1 MAMDMGGSN
10 VRVTKYQLK
19 GNGLLE
25 IVKEVRRAF
34 PESYMMGTADQVFGF
49 LAKCVQDVLP
59 NPGIKFGFTF
69 SFPCSQTSINRSTIV
84 EWTKGFSASGCI
96 GNDPALMLEE
106 CLRQRGIDLHVTAI
120 CNDTVGTLISRSYWD
135 PKTAVGII
143 LGTGCNAAYI
153 EDADRLTKIDIATRT
168 GKMIINMECGAIG
181 TNRPTILPQ
190 LPFDI
195 ELDPTT
201 PNPGRQYLEKMMS
214 GYYLGELSRLWAI
227 DMYKKRLLFTDHDG
241 KSDFFDENLPFDYK
255 YCSIILG
262 DITED
267 LEETKRILIQYG
279 IKDSTKEDRQM
290 LKRIVYHIIR
300 RSARL
305 MGTLIHAIYTHMGE
319 EYRGKT
325 VGIEGSVYKCV
336 PHYQDWVH
344 EALTELG
351 REDIMI
357 GYAEDGSCIGAALI
371 AYNTA

>member
-25 IVKEVRRAF
+25 IVKEVRRSF

-143 LGTGCNAAYI
+143 LGTGCLY
-153 EDADRLTKIDIATRT
+153 RGCR
-168 GKMIINMECGAIG
+168 
-181 TNRPTILPQ
+181 
-190 LPFDI
+190 
-195 ELDPTT
+195 
-201 PNPGRQYLEKMMS
+201 S
-214 GYYLGELSRLWAI
+214 
-227 DMYKKRLLFTDHDG
+227 
-241 KSDFFDENLPFDYK
+241 FDEDRYCDSNRQNDHQHGVWSDWNEPSHNSPSAPIRYRVGPHHSKPRETVPRKDDVWVLP
-255 YCSIILG
+255 
-262 DITED
+262 
-267 LEETKRILIQYG
+267 
-279 IKDSTKEDRQM
+279 
-290 LKRIVYHIIR
+290 
-300 RSARL
+300 
-305 MGTLIHAIYTHMGE
+305 
-319 EYRGKT
+319 
-325 VGIEGSVYKCV
+325 
-336 PHYQDWVH
+336 W
-344 EALTELG
+344 
-351 REDIMI
+351 
-357 GYAEDGSCIGAALI
+357 
-371 AYNTA
+371 